1 GWTNEYDPEAVFLLR
16 GRQPATALM
25 WLSVNAHLTHP
36 VLPPGSG
43 VKAVRRVWVDNSGG
57 GYPAFTQLTHQG
69 PNR

>member
-1 GWTNEYDPEAVFLLR
+1 MIFSAGY
-16 GRQPATALM
+16 GRNGRYRVPPAGH
-25 WLSVNAHLTHP
+25 AHLTHP